1 MRQTRENRRYL
12 PGIRLPDSLTVI
24 DHLQQVPAT
33 CALGV
38 LATPC
43 QTTREMVSR
52 LEVSV
57 PQLTGVVCTA
67 KGLEL
72 GSERLVHQVVA
83 EVYGKDVAVAIL
95 SGPTFAREVA
105 EGKPAAVTIAATD
118 DPFSRALVARFHT
131 ARFRPYLT
139 DDLLGVALG
148 GSVKNVLAIAAGIA
162 DGLGLGA
169 NSRAALITRGLAEL
183 ARLGVAMGARKETFM
198 GLSGLG
204 DLVLTCTDDQSRN
217 RRFGLALGRGASV
230 EQAQQEIGLVEGAA
244 TARALEAMASRLRV
258 DTPIAQAVAGIVR
271 GEVTPAATVVA
282 LMSREPATETDS
294 A

>member
-1 MRQTRENRRYL
+1 MRRNRENRRYL

-24 DHLQQVPAT
+24 DHLQQLPPT
-33 CALGV
+33 CTLGV

-43 QTTREMVSR
+43 QTTREMVGR
-52 LEVSV
+52 LQVSV
-57 PQLTGVVCTA
+57 PQLTSVVCTA

-83 EVYGKDVAVAIL
+83 EAYGKQVNVAIL

-131 ARFRPYLT
+131 PRFRPYLT

-183 ARLGVAMGARKETFM
+183 ARLGVAMGARKDTFM

-217 RRFGLALGRGASV
+217 RRFGLALGRGAPV
-230 EQAQQEIGLVEGAA
+230 AQAQQEVGLVEGVA
-244 TARALEAMASRLRV
+244 TARALESMASRLQV

-271 GEVTPAATVVA
+271 GEVTPAATVAA